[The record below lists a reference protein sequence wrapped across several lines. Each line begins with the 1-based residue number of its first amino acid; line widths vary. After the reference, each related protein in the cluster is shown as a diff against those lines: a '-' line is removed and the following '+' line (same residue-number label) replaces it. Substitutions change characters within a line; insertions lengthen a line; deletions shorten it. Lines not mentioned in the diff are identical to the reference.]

1 MITITYDRANNS
13 VCIRGHAGAG
23 PKGEDVVCAGV
34 SALAQT
40 LAANVRH
47 WGATGRLVEEPKTF
61 LQEGFGEIQ
70 CNPKPKYE
78 KSVRQV
84 MVAICAGFEIVANA
98 APEYVSFALGGD
110 EEPGEGAQ

>member
-1 MITITYDRANNS
+1 MISITYDRTNNI
-13 VCIRGHAGAG
+13 VNIQGHAGAG

-40 LAANVRH
+40 LVANVRH
-47 WGATGRLVEEPKTF
+47 WGATGRLIEEPKTF
-61 LQEGFGEIQ
+61 LQEGFGEIR

-98 APEYVSFALGGD
+98 APEYVSFTLGGD

>member
-1 MITITYDRANNS
+1 MISIIYDRANNS
-13 VCIRGHAGAG
+13 VRIRGHAGAG

-34 SALAQT
+34 STLAQT

-47 WGATGRLVEEPKTF
+47 WGATGRLTEEPKTF
-61 LQEGFGEIQ
+61 LQEGFGEIR

-84 MVAICAGFEIVANA
+84 MVAICAGFEIIANA
-98 APEYVSFALGGD
+98 APGYVSFEL
-110 EEPGEGAQ
+110 GEGEGHQEAAQ